1 MYTSS
6 RLPSLPWNG
15 FVDSSNG
22 RAFLKCDLEIG
33 EAAKTPTFFLKKRAS
48 QGARDL
54 TRLVECC
61 SPMQET
67 LVPSP
72 DHINQGCES
81 HL

>member
-1 MYTSS
+1 MVGHFSNVTL
-6 RLPSLPWNG
+6 RLERLLR
-15 FVDSSNG
+15 DQ
-22 RAFLKCDLEIG
+22 L
-33 EAAKTPTFFLKKRAS
+33 FFKKRAS